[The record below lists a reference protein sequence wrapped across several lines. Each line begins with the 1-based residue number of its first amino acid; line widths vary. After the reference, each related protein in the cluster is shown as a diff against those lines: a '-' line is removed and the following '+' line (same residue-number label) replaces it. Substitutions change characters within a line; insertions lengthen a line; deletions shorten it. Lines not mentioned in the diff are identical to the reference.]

1 MQNVKD
7 IVITETRENIVGR
20 WKKRLVNIKIIIVEQ
35 RVIGRDLLQFRYS
48 NGLVQEVGSVIF
60 FARNELKMEIGIE
73 FPDV

>member
-20 WKKRLVNIKIIIVEQ
+20 WEKRLVTIKIIIVEQ

-48 NGLVQEVGSVIF
+48 NGLVQEVGGVIF
-60 FARNELKMEIGIE
+60 LQETS
-73 FPDV
+73 